1 MALLDLVAERVA
13 TGGDAIAREQSGRV
27 VFVRGALPGERVR
40 ARLTEEHAGY
50 ARAELVEVVEAVPVR
65 QAPPCRY
72 VAAGCGGC
80 GWQHVEPA
88 AQVEL
93 KVAMVAEALR
103 RTGGLADAAVVAGP
117 PLAPFG
123 FRTTLRMGV
132 DRDGRLGFRAVRSH
146 DLVTVGECLV
156 AHPLL
161 AGLVHEGRFAG
172 ATEVVLR
179 CGAGTGERLVLVE
192 PLRAGAAATLPA
204 GVRRG
209 PKASV
214 HEVVA
219 GVTLR
224 VSARSFFQ
232 ARADGA
238 DALVRLVLAAVD
250 GAADGNVLVDA
261 YAGVGLFAATVG
273 ARCEVEAI
281 ELSRSACADARHN
294 LRGQAARVTCV
305 DVARWHPRQA
315 AVVVAD
321 PARTGLGRRAV
332 QQLAATGA
340 QRFVLV
346 SCDAAS
352 LARDARLLAAEGFD
366 HAGSTVVDLF
376 PHTPHVEVVSRFDRR

>member
-13 TGGDAIAREQSGRV
+13 TGGDAIAREPGGRV

-40 ARLTEEHAGY
+40 VRLTEEHAGY

-72 VAAGCGGC
+72 VADGCGGC
-80 GWQHVEPA
+80 GWQHVVPA

-93 KVAMVAEALR
+93 KVAIVAEALR
-103 RTGGLADAAVVAGP
+103 RTGGLAGASVLAGP

-132 DRDGRLGFRAVRSH
+132 DGDGRLGFRAARSH
-146 DLVTVGECLV
+146 DLVTVDECLV

-161 AGLVHEGRFAG
+161 AGIVGEARFPG

-179 CGAGTGERLVLVE
+179 CSAATGERLALVG

-214 HEVVA
+214 HEVIA

-232 ARADGA
+232 SRADGA
-238 DALVRLVLAAVD
+238 EALVAAVSAAVD

-273 ARCEVEAI
+273 ARSDVEAI
-281 ELSRSACADARHN
+281 ELSRTACADARHN
-294 LRGQAARVTCV
+294 LRGLDASVTSA
-305 DVARWHPRQA
+305 DVARWHPRPA
-315 AVVVAD
+315 EVVVAD

-332 QQLAATGA
+332 QTLAATGA
-340 QRFVLV
+340 HRFVLV

-352 LARDARLLAAEGFD
+352 LARDAGLLAAEGFD
-366 HAGSTVVDLF
+366 HVRSTVVDLF